1 MFEVLMYLNSYY
13 FGIFSIWE
21 LITYIIKLILRNR
34 TYSESEVVIR
44 ESLVY
49 FSFCV
54 TEIFRIY
61 FGRKSDTSD
70 KPVFMIISIVLII
83 PSAACVSYL
92 LIYQICIIRL
102 EKMLCGFQIVLLVC
116 ELFFG
121 LIHLFTYRRDKY

>member
-21 LITYIIKLILRNR
+21 FITYMIKLALRNQ
-34 TYSESEVVIR
+34 TYHSDIIIR

-49 FSFCV
+49 LLFCL

-70 KPVFMIISIVLII
+70 KPVFMIISIILVF
-83 PSAACVSYL
+83 PSCGCVVYL
-92 LIYQICIIRL
+92 LFEQICIIRL
-102 EKMLCGFQIVLLVC
+102 EKMLCGFQLVLLSC

-121 LIHLFTYRRDKY
+121 LIHLFTYRKDKY